1 MRKLA
6 ATLMMVTALGFG
18 SSVVTTTTANASTWH
33 KGTPKVLRGVWK
45 YSLSGKWKDDV
56 GPMFK
61 LTKTTMKT
69 YGRGSIQGKASYKAL
84 GHHKY
89 QVKTKAEGKLPP
101 LNFKFQYV
109 GKNKMRMVGT
119 GYSQLYKR

>member
-18 SSVVTTTTANASTWH
+18 SSVVTTITANASTWH
-33 KGTPKVLRGVWK
+33 KGTPKVLRG
-45 YSLSGKWKDDV
+45 SPSGKWKDDV

-109 GKNKMRMVGT
+109 SKHKMRMV

>member
-6 ATLMMVTALGFG
+6 ATLMVVTALGFG

-45 YSLSGKWKDDV
+45 YSPSGKWKDDV

-69 YGRGSIQGKASYKAL
+69 YGRGCIQGKAAYKAL

-89 QVKTKAEGKLPP
+89 QVKTKAKGKLPS

-109 GKNKMRMVGT
+109 NKHKMREV